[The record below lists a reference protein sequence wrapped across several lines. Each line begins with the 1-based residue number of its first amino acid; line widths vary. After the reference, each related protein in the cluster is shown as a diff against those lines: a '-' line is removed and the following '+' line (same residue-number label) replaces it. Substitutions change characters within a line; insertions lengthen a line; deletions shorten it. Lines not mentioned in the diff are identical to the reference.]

1 MPAKDRR
8 LLGASPDLSLLIVTL
23 MPVAFDS
30 QADHSKCAECKTF
43 CHDLYFAPMHS
54 AKLNLFDVRLK
65 TCVGK
70 SGICYDFDKE
80 TEWARSPATA
90 GALGLSPKDKTPW
103 SACNWEVQK
112 DFASDW
118 MRGYSNRIPALLHE
132 GTRVL
137 IYAGDADYICN
148 CT

>member
-1 MPAKDRR
+1 MAVLCAPRVT
-8 LLGASPDLSLLIVTL
+8 ASAP
-23 MPVAFDS
+23 
-30 QADHSKCAECKTF
+30 
-43 CHDLYFAPMHS
+43 FARMMQP
-54 AKLNLFDVRLK
+54 
-65 TCVGK
+65 
-70 SGICYDFDKE
+70 ICYDFEKE
-80 TEWARSPATA
+80 TQWARLPATA

-103 SACNWEVQK
+103 SVCNLGVNA
-112 DFASDW
+112 DFIGDW